1 MQVDSTGGVYF
12 LLVFNGLFTP
22 WWRDDARGV
31 CIGITRFTN
40 RFHIARAVLESVC
53 FQVKNLLDSMHKDAG
68 EKSEVKNE
76 KGEFLLGGGGGGG
89 DGGATVKQPFDAN
102 SVHFFPHIFC
112 YKLNFIAV

>member
-12 LLVFNGLFTP
+12 LLAFDGLFTP

-31 CIGITRFTN
+31 CIGITRFMN
-40 RFHIARAVLESVC
+40 RFHIARAVRESMC

-68 EKSEVKNE
+68 EKGEVKNE
-76 KGEFLLGGGGGGG
+76 KGEFLLRG

-102 SVHFFPHIFC
+102 SVHLFPHIFC